1 MVQQVYTPIPILRGL
16 NIKCIR
22 QSSEKRKENKM
33 KNFALFLVVVGIFA
47 LGSSTAWS
55 QRAGQSAYIQTG
67 YVVSVQIVDLQDG
80 NAIKGAVNG
89 GAWGSI
95 LTRSSASSGRKDRN
109 VAIGAIVGAN
119 RAKNQKVEGRLY
131 TVEMPGGEQVQVAT
145 EQTELKIDDCA
156 SVEQSDGNANIRR
169 MPDAACN
176 PSNAG
181 IMSDPSIVAEAQEEA
196 AECVNAKQELVN
208 ADSDEAL
215 DRAAR
220 KIQILCYD

>member
-1 MVQQVYTPIPILRGL
+1 
-16 NIKCIR
+16 
-22 QSSEKRKENKM
+22 
-33 KNFALFLVVVGIFA
+33 
-47 LGSSTAWS
+47 
-55 QRAGQSAYIQTG
+55 
-67 YVVSVQIVDLQDG
+67 
-80 NAIKGAVNG
+80 
-89 GAWGSI
+89 
-95 LTRSSASSGRKDRN
+95 
-109 VAIGAIVGAN
+109 
-119 RAKNQKVEGRLY
+119 
-131 TVEMPGGEQVQVAT
+131 
-145 EQTELKIDDCA
+145 
-156 SVEQSDGNANIRR
+156 